1 MQNDPFLL
9 KDPILIIFRTIPLR
23 QDSERKD
30 CRQRSMIPSENIN
43 KGSKNLELITFAM
56 GIHTTISIQTAA
68 VSESGV

>member
-1 MQNDPFLL
+1 MQYDPFLFT
-9 KDPILIIFRTIPLR
+9 DPILIIFSTIPLR

-43 KGSKNLELITFAM
+43 KGSENLELITFAM
-56 GIHTTISIQTAA
+56 GIHKTISIQTAA